1 MTAEFDPIA
10 AIENRLAN
18 KTEAE
23 LDRERKY
30 QEEQRQRLSVMDT
43 RSSHAQRA
51 IDIALHN
58 LESNPDDD
66 FEYTRLAEG
75 YYLLGD
81 FKKAFETTRNEEKKA
96 EYEAFMNAKPYPCE
110 CPKTKTMGK
119 VRPDSELTAI
129 SISPRFVKEKFPGKD
144 LIYCTTCH
152 QYYVKATG

>member
-23 LDRERKY
+23 LDRERRY
-30 QEEQRQRLSVMDT
+30 QEQQRQRLSVMDT
-43 RSSHAQRA
+43 RSAHAQRA

-81 FKKAFETTRNEEKKA
+81 FRKAFETTRNEEKKA
-96 EYEAFMNAKPYPCE
+96 EYEAFMNAKPYQCE
-110 CPKTKTMGK
+110 CPVSRNGNVT
-119 VRPDSELTAI
+119 
-129 SISPRFVKEKFPGKD
+129 ISPRFVKEKFPGKD